1 MFGVGLRAACFHS
14 DMTKHTVSPSSS
26 SLLSP
31 PTNCLPHSSPR
42 LSICPCLSVCEHRAK
57 TLRPRKPPPTFTTC
71 LLPSPCPRPP
81 PHPTSPLLKKK
92 KIQSFCVLGKR
103 DFSPISWF
111 KSVEIWNKALYLNLR
126 NSSKKKR
133 KWNKWRRISL
143 FSAWSRVCF
152 CVEFCQKMEINA
164 VTNSY
169 LWRQCQV
176 ICFLP

>member
-92 KIQSFCVLGKR
+92 KYNLSVSSEKE
-103 DFSPISWF
+103 ISLQF
-111 KSVEIWNKALYLNLR
+111 HDLNQWKYGIRRCTLTCETAA
-126 NSSKKKR
+126 KR
-133 KWNKWRRISL
+133 KGNEINGEGSL
-143 FSAWSRVCF
+143 FFQLGLEFVFVWSFVR
-152 CVEFCQKMEINA
+152 K
-164 VTNSY
+164 
-169 LWRQCQV
+169 WK
-176 ICFLP
+176 